1 MTIEPDVCF
10 YLAHVLIPTDRHEDM
25 LKLIKDAITVNPVL
39 DSEQRDLLSVSYKSL
54 ISTRRTGLRYLA
66 SLVDRD
72 EAKISTFRIAQVVE
86 FQKTL
91 VRELDEY
98 CHDLIDLVDSTLLPA
113 AQGSSDARVYY
124 EKLKG
129 DYWRYIS
136 ENKTGEE
143 KESAANSARDAYDR
157 ALEIARDAIP
167 LYGPAYLGLVLN
179 YTVCLYEILGKK
191 EEAIALSDSTC
202 ASASCT
208 LDSNADEAQRA
219 EAEKIIGLLR
229 DNVNLWRQTKT
240 E

>member
-1 MTIEPDVCF
+1 MTISPDVCF

-25 LKLIKDAITVNPVL
+25 LKLIKDAIQANPVL
-39 DSEQRDLLSVSYKSL
+39 DSEQRDLLSVAYKSL
-54 ISTRRTGLRYLA
+54 ISARRTGLRYLA
-66 SLVDRD
+66 ALVDR
-72 EAKISTFRIAQVVE
+72 EEVKASLFRIGQVAE

-98 CHDLIDLVDSTLLPA
+98 CLDLIGLVDSTLLPA
-113 AQGSSDARVYY
+113 AQGNAEARVCY

-129 DYWRYIS
+129 DYWRYVS
-136 ENKTGEE
+136 ENKTGPE
-143 KESAANSARDAYDR
+143 KETAANSARDAYDR

-167 LYGPAYLGLVLN
+167 LYGPTYLGLILN
-179 YTVCLYEILGKK
+179 YTVSLYEILGRK
-191 EEAIALSDSTC
+191 EEAIALADSTC

-208 LDSNADEAQRA
+208 IDNNADEGQRA

-229 DNVNLWRQTKT
+229 DNARLWRQAKT